1 MPFLEHNFKGLA
13 DLTLYEVQQIRIKT
27 EQKKIDLNLN
37 GHELFEMIVKNE
49 EQKENPLGKKKAE
62 LSRLAAVRMEKKKE
76 AELQMIKM
84 KI

>member
-37 GHELFEMIVKNE
+37 GHELFEMLVKNE
-49 EQKENPLGKKKAE
+49 E
-62 LSRLAAVRMEKKKE
+62 
-76 AELQMIKM
+76 
-84 KI
+84 